1 MTSFESE
8 VKFDQELCSIK
19 LNKSLQKLN
28 SLNPENI
35 KMKTDKKEQKIS
47 ELPRVNDRL
56 VKKLNYSILNEEKL
70 KDEIKNSSLQ
80 SIKYQQEIDH
90 LNKLL
95 DESLFRKQNIRTLSG
110 ITNLRWK
117 EKTIKMKF

>member
-8 VKFDQELCSIK
+8 VKFDQESCSIK

-47 ELPRVNDRL
+47 ELARVNDRL

-90 LNKLL
+90 LNELL

>member
-1 MTSFESE
+1 
-8 VKFDQELCSIK
+8 
-19 LNKSLQKLN
+19 
-28 SLNPENI
+28 
-35 KMKTDKKEQKIS
+35 MKTDKKEQKIS
-47 ELPRVNDRL
+47 ELARVNDRL
-56 VKKLNYSILNEEKL
+56 VKKLNHSILNKEKL

>member
-47 ELPRVNDRL
+47 ELARVNDRL

-95 DESLFRKQNIRTLSG
+95 DESLFRKQNIRNLSG